1 MRILHTSDWHLG
13 KTLEGHS
20 RLPEQEAFLEEL
32 IQIADEEDVHLIL
45 VAGDIYDHSNP
56 PAAAE
61 KLFYSAAKKL
71 SKDGQRPIIAIAGN
85 HDSPEGLTAASP
97 LAWEHGI
104 ILLGTPKSVAPK
116 GRYRNYEIHK
126 AGQGFIEL
134 SIGEERLVAI
144 TLPYPSEKRLNEI
157 ISMEGD
163 EDLLQA
169 SYSQRIG
176 ALFQELSAHFRVDT
190 INLLISHL
198 YMVGGE
204 ESDSE
209 RQIQM
214 GGSMAVEASL
224 LPPAQYIAL
233 GHLHRPQVV
242 GKMAYYSG
250 SPIQYSKSEIHYSKS
265 VYIIDI
271 EAGGDPLVRPVH
283 LRNYKP
289 IEVWRCPSIQDAI
302 QRCEEEADKTAWVYL
317 EIETSRV
324 LTNEEIRTLRD
335 LRKDIVEIRP
345 ILTGEG
351 DTRGEIQNPLDLDI
365 MELFSTFYLHEKGA
379 PPREELVDMFAQII
393 GQEEDGDEADHIED

>member
-1 MRILHTSDWHLG
+1 
-13 KTLEGHS
+13 
-20 RLPEQEAFLEEL
+20 
-32 IQIADEEDVHLIL
+32 
-45 VAGDIYDHSNP
+45 
-56 PAAAE
+56 
-61 KLFYSAAKKL
+61 
-71 SKDGQRPIIAIAGN
+71 
-85 HDSPEGLTAASP
+85 
-97 LAWEHGI
+97 
-104 ILLGTPKSVAPK
+104 
-116 GRYRNYEIHK
+116 
-126 AGQGFIEL
+126 
-134 SIGEERLVAI
+134 
-144 TLPYPSEKRLNEI
+144 
-157 ISMEGD
+157 
-163 EDLLQA
+163 
-169 SYSQRIG
+169 
-176 ALFQELSAHFRVDT
+176 
-190 INLLISHL
+190 
-198 YMVGGE
+198 
-204 ESDSE
+204 
-209 RQIQM
+209 
-214 GGSMAVEASL
+214 
-224 LPPAQYIAL
+224 
-233 GHLHRPQVV
+233 
-242 GKMAYYSG
+242 MAYYSG